1 MFKSCRPNSMSNLYI
16 LSGKKLEYKKLFS
29 KSSAKVSYV
38 IYTYNF
44 EESFQISFSKIQNR
58 INLSFMKFNTYY
70 ARINTIK
77 MEDLE
82 LSSYQIYQ
90 NKEILK
96 NFQIQFQS

>member
-1 MFKSCRPNSMSNLYI
+1 
-16 LSGKKLEYKKLFS
+16 
-29 KSSAKVSYV
+29 
-38 IYTYNF
+38 
-44 EESFQISFSKIQNR
+44 
-58 INLSFMKFNTYY
+58 MKFNTYY

-96 NFQIQFQS
+96 NFEIQFQS